1 MQIRPS
7 RRAARLLFPSLLV
20 LAVALGMPTIASESQ
35 SVSFEG
41 ADFVNKG
48 LVAVGRVP
56 ADAKDKL
63 GDTLGGI
70 GSGMVADLGS
80 WKREGD
86 TYSGTFYMLPDRG
99 WNTEGTLDYPGRLQ
113 KFTVALTP
121 TSGAAAVPAGASQQA
136 QLKLTYDDSIILHE
150 ANGTPTTG
158 LDANEVRKAAG
169 GFPDLPSADGK
180 ITVDNEGVVLA
191 ADGSFWISDEYGPY
205 IYHYAADGTL
215 LGAIQPPQALVPMR
229 GGAVNFASN
238 NPPKGGAEPK
248 PKNPELGRQN
258 NQGLEGLT
266 MSKDGRHLYA
276 LLQSAAIQDGGAGGG
291 SPTRFNARFLAYD
304 ISDPTQPKLSAEYV
318 VQLPRFK
325 DAKDKQLVAA
335 QSEILALDDHRFL
348 VIARDSGHGQGLKD
362 SDSVYRSIDI
372 FDVAGATN
380 IAGTDFDKTRPVAP
394 EGVLDPSVT
403 PAKYT
408 RFIDMNDNTQLNRFG
423 LHNGAPNDANA
434 LYEKWEGLAL
444 LPVLDGSAPNDYF
457 LMVATDNDFLTQN
470 GSMQGKPYKDS
481 SGANVDAM
489 VLVYRIA
496 LPEGMKPG
504 L

>member
-1 MQIRPS
+1 MHFRS
-7 RRAARLLFPSLLV
+7 FRRAAPRLIPSLLA
-20 LAVALGMPTIASESQ
+20 LSVALGTPSVASESQ

-70 GSGMVADLGS
+70 GSGLVADLAS
-80 WKREGD
+80 WKRDGD
-86 TYSGTFYMLPDRG
+86 RYSGTFYMLPDRG

-113 KFTVALTP
+113 KFSIALTP
-121 TSGAAAVPAGASQQA
+121 YSGAEALPAGAAQQA
-136 QLKLTYDDSIILHE
+136 QLTLTYDDSIILHE
-150 ANGTPTTG
+150 ASGTPTTG
-158 LDANEVRKAAG
+158 LDANDVRKAAG
-169 GFPDLPSADGK
+169 GFPVLPSAGGK
-180 ITVDNEGVVLA
+180 ISVDNEGVVLA

-215 LGAIQPPQALVPMR
+215 LGAIQPPQALIPMR
-229 GGAVNFASN
+229 SGAVNFASN

-266 MSKDGRHLYA
+266 MSRDGKHLYA
-276 LLQSAAIQDGGAGGG
+276 LLQSAAIQDGGEGG
-291 SPTRFNARFLAYD
+291 SSPKRFNTRFLAYD
-304 ISDPTQPKLSAEYV
+304 ISDPAQPKLDGEYV

-325 DAKDKQLVAA
+325 DAKGKQLVAA

-362 SDSVYRSIDI
+362 TASVYRGIDI

-380 IAGTDFDKTRPVAP
+380 IAGTDFDGTKPVAP
-394 EGVLDPSVT
+394 GGELDAAIT

-408 RFIDMNDNTQLNRFG
+408 RFIDINDNTQLGRFG
-423 LHNGAPNDANA
+423 LHNDGANDTNA

-444 LPVLDGSAPNDYF
+444 LPVLDDAAPNDYF
-457 LMVATDNDFLTQN
+457 LMVASDNDFITQN
-470 GSMQGKPYKDS
+470 GSMQGQAYKDS
-481 SGANVDAM
+481 TGANVDSV
-489 VLVYRIA
+489 VLVYRIT
-496 LPEGMKPG
+496 LPADMKPA